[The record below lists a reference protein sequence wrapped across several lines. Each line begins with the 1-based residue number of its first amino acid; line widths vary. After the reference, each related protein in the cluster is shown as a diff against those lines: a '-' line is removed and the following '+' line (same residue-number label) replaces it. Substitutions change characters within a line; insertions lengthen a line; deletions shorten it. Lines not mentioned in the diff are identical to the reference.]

1 MSIHSET
8 CDVIVSKKKQPV
20 VIYESESDVENDS
33 SAPESDES
41 ENESD
46 KSDNDDDDD
55 DNESFKDCESECND
69 ICPTTK
75 IGEDVVVMEVISIE
89 SLHTQLQSTVATC
102 RQLEQTVTTLSAKQ
116 DEIIELYS
124 QQLLQTRFKLTPI
137 QVLPII
143 NKYVSPSICFDEHL
157 KNVELPIDDVIFI
170 LFENK
175 NVDYICYQLCARLFS
190 HTVCP
195 LLALVNQKNVLFMY
209 NSPPIIDND
218 DDASPSASKYQ
229 PVYNPLLI
237 SHCNY
242 LISSSN
248 YQQHMLTDKGKSV
261 ASYTD
266 YSTEHYRWM
275 QLDLRTLKKI
285 VNKIFIICQTS
296 FQHWKDNNKH
306 QITHNNKL
314 SIIQNKIR
322 NNIMKI
328 NESNDTIL
336 TKVLKIIYKQNKQ
349 TIYDIITNGSK

>member
-8 CDVIVSKKKQPV
+8 CDVIVSKKKRPIV
-20 VIYESESDVENDS
+20 VYESDSDVENDS
-33 SAPESDES
+33 SGHES
-41 ENESD
+41 ESD
-46 KSDNDDDDD
+46 KSNDDD
-55 DNESFKDCESECND
+55 ESFKECESECND
-69 ICPTTK
+69 ITK
-75 IGEDVVVMEVISIE
+75 TEEDVVVISIE
-89 SLHTQLQSTVATC
+89 SLHTQLQSTIATC

-209 NSPPIIDND
+209 NSLDND
-218 DDASPSASKYQ
+218 DDALSTSVVKHQ
-229 PVYNPLLI
+229 TVYNPLLI
-237 SHCNY
+237 SHCNH
-242 LISSSN
+242 LISSTN

-261 ASYTD
+261 SSYTED
-266 YSTEHYRWM
+266 SYRWM

-314 SIIQNKIR
+314 SIMQNKIR

-349 TIYDIITNGSK
+349 TIYDITMKGKGIY